1 MKTLIAYYTLSGNN
15 KKLADYIKEKY
26 NCELLEIKEKKKRK
40 TFSIIL
46 DLIFK
51 KRKAKLAEYFADLN
65 EYDNVILIGPIWMG
79 KVCKPLLT
87 FALNEKD
94 NIKSFSYISVCGG
107 ANREILL
114 EDNFTLESQIT
125 PKKVLQLAIAPL
137 LPAEMQKDVKYIMAY
152 KLKDEDL
159 ISYGQE
165 IEKFFNN

>member
-1 MKTLIAYYTLSGNN
+1 
-15 KKLADYIKEKY
+15 
-26 NCELLEIKEKKKRK
+26 
-40 TFSIIL
+40 
-46 DLIFK
+46 
-51 KRKAKLAEYFADLN
+51 
-65 EYDNVILIGPIWMG
+65 MG